1 MRKRDLVRFFAF
13 SGQTVFDNFFAVTTS
28 MDQTNDPVN
37 VAHFLN
43 LFLNINCLSMFVAV
57 QCGPIDFVNFER
69 YVSVS
74 L

>member
-1 MRKRDLVRFFAF
+1 MRKRDLVRFFTF

-37 VAHFLN
+37 VAHFLD

-57 QCGPIDFVNFER
+57 
-69 YVSVS
+69 
-74 L
+74 